1 MRSGINRQKVPNNDA
16 AVQNYASQM
25 GVRSAFERQ
34 SESACSSASA
44 QEGVVVAIVNW
55 NSGLLLR
62 RCIGAMKLQSLPAT
76 KIVVIDNGS
85 TDGSLFL
92 PDENDEQVTVVRL
105 GRNVGFAEANNV
117 ALRRFGEAYP
127 WLALLN
133 PDAFP
138 EPDWLQS
145 LIEASRKRPDGAVF
159 ASRLMQAEARG
170 LVDGMGDCYHISGLV
185 WRRGHGIQ
193 GAEWGN
199 ELKEVFSACAAA
211 ALYRTDALREVGA
224 FDPEYF
230 CYSEDVDLGFRLRL
244 AGYKCVYVPKAV
256 VHHVGSAT
264 TGGKNSDFAVY
275 YGHRNLVWTYFKNM
289 PGVLFWVY
297 LPLHLLM
304 NLASIIWFA
313 SRGQGRVILRAKR
326 DALKR
331 LPSVWQQRR
340 KIQASRRV
348 SAWAVRRSLTR
359 GLLAVVNRRHC

>member
-1 MRSGINRQKVPNNDA
+1 MFLVPSGARGA
-16 AVQNYASQM
+16 
-25 GVRSAFERQ
+25 
-34 SESACSSASA
+34 SASDRVA
-44 QEGVVVAIVNW
+44 AESVVVVIVNW
-55 NSGLLLR
+55 NSGSLLQ
-62 RCIGAMKLQSLPAT
+62 RCIRAVKAQSLRPGR
-76 KIVVIDNGS
+76 IVVIDNGS
-85 TDGSLFL
+85 TDGSLEAIDDNEEWL
-92 PDENDEQVTVVRL
+92 DVVRL
-105 GRNVGFAEANNV
+105 GRNAGFAEANNV
-117 ALRRFGEAYP
+117 AVNRFGGAYC
-127 WLALLN
+127 WFALLN

-138 EPDWLQS
+138 EPGWLQA
-145 LIEASRKRPDGAVF
+145 LVAASRKRPDAAVF
-159 ASRLMQAEARG
+159 ASRLMRAEFREE
-170 LVDGMGDCYHISGLV
+170 VDGTGDCYHVSGLV
-185 WRRGHGIQ
+185 WRAGHGQ
-193 GAEWGN
+193 RRRADEN
-199 ELKEVFSACAAA
+199 DEPKEIFSACAAA

-224 FDPEYF
+224 FDPAYF

-244 AGYKCVYVPKAV
+244 AGYKCVYVPSAV

-275 YGHRNLVWTYFKNM
+275 YGHRNLVWTYFKDM
-289 PGVLFWVY
+289 PGVLFWLY